1 MIAQVYSQRTI
12 PWVGSRA
19 LLQVPVGHYVELNF
33 TMEAFHPFPCIEEMY
48 LEVRDG
54 HNQSANL
61 LGVFCGRR
69 ISSIVRSSGHN
80 MWLKF
85 SLNLYI
91 YMYRFSGIYS
101 GKAANITGKYCRG
114 ENTMHLIIKNGI
126 HITETL
132 GNAAVFY
139 KYYFHV

>member
-1 MIAQVYSQRTI
+1 MIAQVCSQRTI

-19 LLQVPVGHYVELNF
+19 LLQVSVGHYVELNF
-33 TMEAFHPFPCIEEMY
+33 TMETFYPFPCFGEMY

-54 HNQSANL
+54 HNESANL

-69 ISSIVRSSGHN
+69 ISSIVRSSGHK
-80 MWLKF
+80 MWLLLRKYF
-85 SLNLYI
+85 FYVFTGS
-91 YMYRFSGIYS
+91 YS
-101 GKAANITGKYCRG
+101 DKAANITGKYCCG
-114 ENTMHLIIKNGI
+114 MHLIINNGI
-126 HITETL
+126 HITEKL